1 MTLRKRAG
9 GGLFAVA
16 VAALAVG
23 LGATSALARTA
34 TWTVK
39 PGGSYTATT
48 TKTVLTDS
56 KTGAALTCVSTSTS
70 PASKASGTLKSG
82 SGLSNP
88 LGTVAAASFN
98 NCSGPAGLKF
108 KVTTSHL
115 PWHVNGTSY
124 SSGTATGNISG
135 IHAVLTGTN
144 NTCKATVDGTGA
156 TANNG
161 KVTIKHTNGTAGNKL
176 TFTGGGNLHTYN
188 VSAGCLGA
196 INSGDAV
203 SFKATYTLN
212 KAQTITSP

>member
-1 MTLRKRAG
+1 MAILKRTGGALFVGAATAAMIGLSAG
-9 GGLFAVA
+9 PAFA
-16 VAALAVG
+16 
-23 LGATSALARTA
+23 A

-48 TKTVLTDS
+48 TKTVLTDT
-56 KTGAALTCVSTSTS
+56 KTGAALTCVSTSTL

-98 NCSGPAGLKF
+98 NCTGPAGLKF
-108 KVTTSHL
+108 KVTTGHL
-115 PWHVNGTSY
+115 PWHVNGSSF
-124 SSGTATGNISG
+124 SSGTTTGNISG

-176 TFTGGGNLHTYN
+176 TVTGGGNLHTYN
-188 VSAGCLGA
+188 VTTGCLGA

-212 KAQTITSP
+212 KAQTISSP